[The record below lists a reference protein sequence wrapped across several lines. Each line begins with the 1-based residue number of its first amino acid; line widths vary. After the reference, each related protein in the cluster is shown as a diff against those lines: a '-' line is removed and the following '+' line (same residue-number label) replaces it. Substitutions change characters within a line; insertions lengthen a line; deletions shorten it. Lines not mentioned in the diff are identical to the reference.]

1 MSERTGWVEW
11 RPEADA
17 DGVLVGG
24 GRSAAQ
30 ASQHK
35 KLDGFSSVHVGQIQG
50 FSYEL
55 LSAVRS
61 TDSLRSDD
69 GASFGNAGKSSETAD
84 GVSEAAGGGDDL
96 VRGPA
101 GFS

>member
-1 MSERTGWVEW
+1 MDS
-11 RPEADA
+11 
-17 DGVLVGG
+17 VLVGG

-30 ASQHK
+30 TSQHK
-35 KLDGFSSVHVGQIQG
+35 KVDGFSRVHIGQIQG
-50 FSYEL
+50 VSYEL

-61 TDSLRSDD
+61 TVSLRVDE
-69 GASFGNAGKSSETAD
+69 GASFGGADKVLEIAG
-84 GVSEAAGGGDDL
+84 GMSEAVGGGDDF